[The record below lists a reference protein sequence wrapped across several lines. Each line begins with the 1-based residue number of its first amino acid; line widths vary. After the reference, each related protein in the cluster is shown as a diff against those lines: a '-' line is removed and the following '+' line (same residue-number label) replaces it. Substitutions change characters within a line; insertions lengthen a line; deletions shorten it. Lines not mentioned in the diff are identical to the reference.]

1 MDIFTFQELV
11 TLRDSMEIV
20 YMEVTMDN
28 KREFEQILEK
38 LDDYIYSRQRIV
50 TS

>member
-1 MDIFTFQELV
+1 MAELTFSELIII
-11 TLRDSMEIV
+11 RDSMEAI
-20 YMEVTMDN
+20 YLELRPEC
-28 KREFEQILEK
+28 KKEYEQILEK